1 MKSGILKGS
10 SKKKIYQSD
19 INFEHE
25 CFSNTFGKSWKLQN
39 VIHIVNLKKTFTNVL
54 NVHAHI
60 ETKMIILSAFMT
72 KESRKQNYEKTKTK
86 KQV

>member
-1 MKSGILKGS
+1 M
-10 SKKKIYQSD
+10 
-19 INFEHE
+19 
-25 CFSNTFGKSWKLQN
+25 
-39 VIHIVNLKKTFTNVL
+39 IHIVNLKKTFTNVL

-60 ETKMIILSAFMT
+60 ETKMIIFSAFMT